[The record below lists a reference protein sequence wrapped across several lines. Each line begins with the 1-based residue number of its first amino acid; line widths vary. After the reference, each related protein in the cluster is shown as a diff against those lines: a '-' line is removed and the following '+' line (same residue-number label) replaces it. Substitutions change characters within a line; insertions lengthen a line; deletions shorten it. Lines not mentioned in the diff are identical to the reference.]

1 MTKVKH
7 FFVTA
12 LLGGAVAVL
21 PLALIVVVFRWVW
34 QIIEGYLKPLVEL
47 FDTQSKLID
56 MGLYAIFISVVILFC
71 FLFGLFIETR
81 VGNLI
86 RNAFEHKYLMKIPGY
101 KTAREIVMQFF
112 GSKKSFFSDV
122 VLVDAYGVGNYM
134 TGFVT
139 DDRGDW
145 LTVFLPTGPNP
156 TTGFIMHVP
165 ATRVVRSN
173 VPVDVA
179 IKSIISC
186 GSGSSEVFKNIADGN
201 SELKIQ
207 DEPIYAEF
215 QKKSQGEN

>member
-21 PLALIVVVFRWVW
+21 PLALIVVVFRWGWRIV
-34 QIIEGYLKPLVEL
+34 EGYLKPLVEL
-47 FDTQSKLID
+47 FDTQSKIID
-56 MGLYAIFISVVILFC
+56 MGLYALFISVIVLFC

-81 VGNLI
+81 FGNLI
-86 RNAFEHKYLMKIPGY
+86 RNAFEQRYLMKIPGY

-139 DDRGDW
+139 EDQGKW
-145 LTVFLPTGPNP
+145 LTVFMPTGPNP
-156 TTGFIMHVP
+156 TSGFILHVP
-165 ATRVVRSN
+165 ASRVVRTN

-186 GSGSSEVFKNIADGN
+186 GSGSTEVFRHIADDA
-201 SELKIQ
+201 SELKIYTHNT
-207 DEPIYAEF
+207 ETEAE
-215 QKKSQGEN
+215 KK